1 MKIEQEFIKRKQKL
15 DALGLV
21 EDEEITFP
29 RVLEKLSSTTITIK
43 AKDVFDSIGL
53 KTGRRCKYS
62 TLIDVITKILP
73 NANMVKF

>member
-53 KTGRRCKYS
+53 KTGRCKYS
-62 TLIDVITKILP
+62 TLIDVISKILP
-73 NANMVKF
+73 NAKMVMF